1 MPTFIKKPVVVEAV
15 QFWPHPEFAE
25 WRRLDEKLPYSGY
38 DNKKIGVGPDG
49 VLYARMECG
58 IVTGSGFV
66 RLEPGDWICRQ
77 TINGSVDVWPVKPGT
92 FGATYEPVDAP
103 AATVES

>member
-1 MPTFIKKPVVVEAV
+1 MPKFRKRPLVIDAV
-15 QFWPHPEFAE
+15 QFWPDPDFAE
-25 WRRLDEKLPYSGY
+25 WKRLDETLPYSGY
-38 DNKKIGVGPDG
+38 DNKKLGLGPND

-66 RLEPGDWICRQ
+66 SLEPGDWICRQ

-92 FGATYEPVDAP
+92 FAATYEVVDEPPETAD
-103 AATVES
+103 A